1 MKKIT
6 VAICLDDNGGMMFNS
21 RRQSRDRVLIG
32 ELCESVKGKIYIH
45 DYSRLLFDAYSEK
58 VIISDN
64 PLSECSDGDVCFIE
78 NLRLAPYAEEID
90 EIILYKWNRLYPSDM
105 KFDLSFND
113 YRVIQ
118 KKEFVGSSH
127 DKITKLTLRK
137 K

>member
-6 VAICLDDNGGMMFNS
+6 VAVCLDDNGGMMFNS

-45 DYSRLLFDAYSEK
+45 DYSRLLFDAYSDK
-58 VIISDN
+58 VIVSDN
-64 PLSECSDGDVCFIE
+64 PLSECADGGVCFIE
-78 NLRLAPYAEEID
+78 NLKLAPYADEIN

-105 KFDLSFND
+105 KFDLSFNN

>member
-1 MKKIT
+1 MKKIS

-32 ELCESVKGKIYIH
+32 ELCDSVKGKIYI
-45 DYSRLLFDAYSEK
+45 DNYSKLLFEAHPDK
-58 VIISDN
+58 VIICDD
-64 PLSECSDGDVCFIE
+64 PLGECCDGGVCFIE
-78 NLRLAPYAEEID
+78 NLKLEPYAENIS

-105 KFDLSFND
+105 KFDLSFSD

-137 K
+137 R